1 MRALPRSFLL
11 FVSILTT
18 CAGPALGADSGI
30 LACTAITDR
39 DRRLD
44 CYDSEAA
51 KMRSAIQQE
60 ERDTVS
66 FFGLFGR
73 RKADDAPT
81 AAPVIGADGKPD
93 VPIVGQGKIS
103 GITAHILSTSVD
115 SNGHVIII
123 TDTNQVWKT
132 IETGSVRGGVEGAE
146 ITIRESSF
154 NGFRLNV
161 IGRTG
166 EYRVQRIL

>member
-1 MRALPRSFLL
+1 MFNARQNFRVRYIDYWLHRKLDLGSFLWAR
-11 FVSILTT
+11 FRAHPS
-18 CAGPALGADSGI
+18 PASFIQNAD
-30 LACTAITDR
+30 AW
-39 DRRLD
+39 
-44 CYDSEAA
+44 
-51 KMRSAIQQE
+51 
-60 ERDTVS
+60 TVS